1 MKFTFATA
9 EEGFD
14 NHIENSIRGYSNLWN
29 DILKL
34 SRYFVEDD
42 TCVVDIGCST
52 GKLIEKM
59 CVQNKEFAP
68 NANYIGIEVEEE
80 FFANYKLNENLR
92 IEYIKEDIRNYQ
104 FKNCSL
110 VTSIFTLQ
118 FMSLKDRME
127 VIKKIYSGLNSGG
140 GFIFS
145 EKIISDQSQIQE
157 MLTFIY
163 YDYKKEYFTEK
174 EILDKEVLLRNM
186 MKPYKLKEIILMCED
201 VGFTCIQQFWQNF
214 NFIAFIAIKR

>member
-14 NHIENSIRGYSNLWN
+14 NHIENSVRGYSNLWN

-34 SRYFVEDD
+34 SRYFVEDG
-42 TCVVDIGCST
+42 TNVVDIGCST

-59 CVQNKEFAP
+59 YEQNKEYVP
-68 NANYIGIEVEEE
+68 KVKYVGIEVEED
-80 FFANYKLNENLR
+80 FFANFELNKNLC
-92 IEYIKEDIRNYQ
+92 IEYIKDDIRNYK
-104 FKNCSL
+104 FENCSL
-110 VTSIFTLQ
+110 ITSIFTLQ
-118 FMSLKDRME
+118 FLSHRDRKE
-127 VIKKIYSGLNSGG
+127 VIKYIYKGLNTGG

-145 EKIISDQSQIQE
+145 EKIISEQPQIQE

-163 YDYKKEYFTEK
+163 YDYKKNFFTEK
-174 EILDKEVLLRNM
+174 EILDKEVQLRNM
-186 MKPYKLKEIILMCED
+186 MKPNKLKELIQMCED
-201 VGFTCIQQFWQNF
+201 AGFTCIQQFWQNF